1 MNKQKKQII
10 LNNYARLYGIPEKNL
25 EELED

>member
-10 LNNYARLYGIPEKNL
+10 LNNHASLYGIPEKHL
-25 EELED
+25 QELED